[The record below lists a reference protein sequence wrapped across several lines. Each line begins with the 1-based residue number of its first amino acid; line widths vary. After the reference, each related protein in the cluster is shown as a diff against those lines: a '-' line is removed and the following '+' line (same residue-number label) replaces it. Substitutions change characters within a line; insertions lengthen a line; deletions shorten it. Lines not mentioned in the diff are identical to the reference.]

1 MKILNTWRALNRKQH
16 RRNVVAE
23 RRTASPSPLFVR
35 RVRQVG
41 CSWCCIF
48 YAVRVSRWSQ
58 VKSWTLTYTPTKAR
72 VRFDASLLADWN
84 IQSIRP
90 FQLPLSISLSHG
102 HPHPLRVFLPTLLST
117 LLFTR
122 SHAPVLKEPPTRT
135 HIHVST
141 LHVPV
146 PMSLI
151 LWATKRKRITR
162 ERDNI
167 RSLIG
172 AKRSVNWSQ
181 IEKNSVAADATRQL
195 TIKIYSSF

>member
-1 MKILNTWRALNRKQH
+1 MEILNTWRALNRKQH
-16 RRNVVAE
+16 W
-23 RRTASPSPLFVR
+23 RTAAENGVSFSSF
-35 RVRQVG
+35 RQAG

-48 YAVRVSRWSQ
+48 YAVRVSCWSQ
-58 VKSWTLTYTPTKAR
+58 VKNWTLTYTPTKAR

-122 SHAPVLKEPPTRT
+122 SHAPVLKELPTRT
-135 HIHVST
+135 PTHVST

-146 PMSLI
+146 PLSLI
-151 LWATKRKRITR
+151 LWATKRKRTTG

-172 AKRSVNWSQ
+172 AKGSVNWSQ

-195 TIKIYSSF
+195 TIKIYNSF